1 MKRNDPYHWTVT
13 LRGKTRAKKSAFV
26 GRLDEALHEADEL
39 ESNVAFTFIEYRIV
53 RGKRAKANHIP
64 QPGNRIFVDFRRA
77 DPCPSNI
84 NPSE

>member
-39 ESNVAFTFIEYRIV
+39 ESNVAFTVIEYRIV
-53 RGKRAKANHIP
+53 RGKRAKAN
-64 QPGNRIFVDFRRA
+64 NKVRDARA
-77 DPCPSNI
+77 ESGASPSVEAS
-84 NPSE
+84 PE